1 MPSATPIARPSLR
14 PGPAPSVTGAF
25 PPSEILVDFQSD
37 QTRPDDIVIE
47 DPAGRTDPVGVAA
60 DRLAALDRA
69 VHDAAAIEHIGRE
82 PLGAPV
88 VGLHADAD
96 VGGRIGLE
104 IADDRIPEGAQVRP
118 ALAYMVYRAP
128 ALASAARG
136 RQVLSP
142 ERSSGGNT

>member
-25 PPSEILVDFQSD
+25 PPSEILADFQSD

-82 PLGAPV
+82 QLGAPV
-88 VGLHADAD
+88 VGLDADAD

-104 IADDRIPEGAQVRP
+104 IADDRILEGVQVRP
-118 ALAYMVYRAP
+118 ALADMVYRELDMAVE
-128 ALASAARG
+128 SQTG
-136 RQVLSP
+136 RATCKD
-142 ERSSGGNT
+142 SGGQYG